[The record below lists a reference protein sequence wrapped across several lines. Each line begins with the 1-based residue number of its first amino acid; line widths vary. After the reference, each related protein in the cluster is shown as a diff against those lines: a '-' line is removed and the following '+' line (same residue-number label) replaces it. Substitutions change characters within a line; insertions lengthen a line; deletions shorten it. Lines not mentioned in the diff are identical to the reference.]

1 MKKYLSLIVVPHD
14 NANVRNYKFSYLLM
28 YSFAALVS
36 LVVLTMIVLVVTY
49 SRVLVKAQQA
59 SVLAAENARLI
70 DRAAN
75 VDSLENELT
84 HLRAM
89 GVQIKSMLGIGL
101 SAEDSTLVANLSPDA
116 SSPALAGTIE
126 AEDATVAQQKLLLKA
141 VPSMWPVKGYVT
153 REFHVTGGEKSEHFH
168 PGIDIAAKR
177 NTPVRASAEGVV
189 IASGRDETYGYLV
202 VIDHGFGIT
211 TVYGHNARN
220 LVNVGDRVT
229 RGQTIAFLGST
240 GKSTAPHVHFEVKQN
255 GVPVDPRKY
264 LLN

>member
-1 MKKYLSLIVVPHD
+1 MKKYFSLIVVPHD
-14 NANVRNYKFSYLLM
+14 NANVRNYKFSYPLV
-28 YSFAALVS
+28 YSLGVLIVIA
-36 LVVLTMIVLVVTY
+36 VLTMVVLVVTY
-49 SRVLVKAQQA
+49 SRVLVKAHQA
-59 SVLAAENARLI
+59 DLLASENARLI
-70 DRAAN
+70 DRNASI
-75 VDSLENELT
+75 DSLESELIYLQT
-84 HLRAM
+84 M
-89 GVQIKSMLGIGL
+89 GVQIKGMLGIGL
-101 SAEDSTLVANLSPDA
+101 SAEDSTLVANLSPTTG
-116 SSPALAGTIE
+116 SPALVGTIE
-126 AEDATVAQQKLLLKA
+126 MADATEAQQKLLLKA

-153 REFHVTGGEKSEHFH
+153 REFHVTGGEKNQHFH

-189 IASGRDETYGYLV
+189 IANDRDETYGYIV

>member
-1 MKKYLSLIVVPHD
+1 MKKHLSLIVVPHD
-14 NANVRNYKFSYLLM
+14 NANVRNYKFSYLLV
-28 YSFAALVS
+28 YSFAALVG
-36 LVVLTMIVLVVTY
+36 VAVLTMIVLFVTY
-49 SRVLVKAQQA
+49 SRVFVKAQQA
-59 SVLAAENARLI
+59 SGLAAENARLI
-70 DRAAN
+70 DRAAS
-75 VDSLENELT
+75 VDSLESELT
-84 HLRAM
+84 HLRTM

-116 SSPALAGTIE
+116 GSPAIAGTIE
-126 AEDATVAQQKLLLKA
+126 TADATEAHQKLLLKA

-153 REFHVTGGEKSEHFH
+153 REFHVTGGEKNEHFH